1 MSSLLAN
8 SVAML
13 VARVLVPLFSFA
25 INIAVARLAGA
36 ATLGAYVQL
45 VALLLLFQTL
55 AGAGLTPLLTRELS
69 ARPGEAV
76 PLLRKARTLALATG
90 CLSAAA
96 FAAVAWTVLPPDR
109 LAPALVLCA
118 AVLPSAWISVQEAF
132 FMARRTH
139 HRVTGIALFEGAL
152 KLALAALSIALGGGL
167 VGLCAGAT
175 VARIAALG
183 AGDVMVRRAGVSGAW
198 RRDAAGAA
206 ALGRAAV
213 PFAALLATSM
223 LYFRVDVL
231 LAGVLL
237 GDGPTG
243 VYAAALSLASILLLL
258 PESALAALF
267 PRLAAAFQSSVEG
280 YADAA
285 LLSARVLAVGVVPFA
300 LALVC
305 LAAPILGIAFGPRFL
320 PAAEALRLLGASV
333 PLHAVNGALGQ
344 ALQAGRFQRPALVVV
359 SLGVVL
365 HVAGCLV
372 LLPALGIAG
381 AAVSILVSSVAV
393 ASGALWAFHRYV
405 RRLRIGPADLLLPAG
420 IAGAM
425 AAAVVAPDAWR
436 VPAAVAG
443 LALLAGIVALGPGRG
458 DLARVARSVRF
469 ATWRPGA

>member
-1 MSSLLAN
+1 MSSLFAN

-13 VARVLVPLFSFA
+13 VARVLVPFFSFA
-25 INIAVARLAGA
+25 INIGVARLAGA
-36 ATLGAYVQL
+36 ETLGAYAQL

-55 AGAGLTPLLTRELS
+55 AGAGLSTLLTRELA
-69 ARPGEAV
+69 ARPEEAV
-76 PLLRKARTLALATG
+76 ALLRKARTLAFATG
-90 CLSAAA
+90 SLAAAA
-96 FAAVAWTVLPPDR
+96 FAAVAAFLLPRER
-109 LAPALVLCA
+109 LVPALVLCA
-118 AVLPSAWISVQEAF
+118 AVLPSAWITVQEAY

-139 HRVTGIALFEGAL
+139 HRITGIALLEGAL
-152 KLALAALSIALGGGL
+152 RLALAFLSFALGGGL

-175 VARIAALG
+175 VSRFAALG
-183 AGDVMVRRAGVSGAW
+183 AGDALVRRSGVSGAW
-198 RRDAAGAA
+198 RRDATGAF
-206 ALGRAAV
+206 ALGRAAA
-213 PFAALLATSM
+213 PFAALLAVSM

-267 PRLAAAFQSSVEG
+267 PRLAAAFHSSVEG

-305 LAAPILGIAFGPRFL
+305 LAAPILGIAFGPRFV
-320 PAAEALRLLGASV
+320 PAAEALRLLAASV

-359 SLGVVL
+359 SVGVVL
-365 HVAGCLV
+365 HVALCV
-372 LLPALGIAG
+372 FLLPALGIAG

-393 ASGALWAFHRYV
+393 ASLALLAFHRYV
-405 RRLRIGPADLLLPAG
+405 RPLRIEASDLFLPAG
-420 IAGAM
+420 VAAAM
-425 AAAVVAPDAWR
+425 AAAVAAPGAWR
-436 VPAAVAG
+436 VPAAGAG
-443 LALLAGIVALGPGRG
+443 LALLAGIVAFGPGRG
-458 DLARVARSVRF
+458 DLARVARSIRIS
-469 ATWRPGA
+469 TWRPGA